1 MPQRPSPS
9 MFHSKMLARTC
20 ETAELPTSSR
30 ADMAGP
36 PRCDDGQAL
45 ISNEGLPGSGL
56 LARHPQPK
64 AAAIKRRK
72 EILEAP
78 HPGESGVAG
87 CANPPKSGGETP
99 VWHGSKRDTAALT
112 AMPDGIAPTP
122 RQGCASPGC
131 KRPQPALDPAPGL
144 VVAISTKHFSGQA
157 KTLRHI

>member
-1 MPQRPSPS
+1 

-78 HPGESGVAG
+78 HPGESGTTCSTLPVTRRGNTQFA
-87 CANPPKSGGETP
+87 AETA
-99 VWHGSKRDTAALT
+99 V
-112 AMPDGIAPTP
+112 I
-122 RQGCASPGC
+122 
-131 KRPQPALDPAPGL
+131 
-144 VVAISTKHFSGQA
+144 SGQS
-157 KTLRHI
+157 KQSHGTP